1 MGDIV
6 RRSSQNATRMLDCS
20 RPDLSEEDSAY
31 EDDEDED
38 NVNEILDRNV
48 TPNISLPYSQKK
60 NQVSSNLDNSF
71 KLSST
76 AHDHS
81 SRNLSMYNTGG

>member
-31 EDDEDED
+31 EDDEGED

-60 NQVSSNLDNSF
+60 NQVSSNDNSF

-76 AHDHS
+76 AVSYTHLTLPTTE
-81 SRNLSMYNTGG
+81 RV